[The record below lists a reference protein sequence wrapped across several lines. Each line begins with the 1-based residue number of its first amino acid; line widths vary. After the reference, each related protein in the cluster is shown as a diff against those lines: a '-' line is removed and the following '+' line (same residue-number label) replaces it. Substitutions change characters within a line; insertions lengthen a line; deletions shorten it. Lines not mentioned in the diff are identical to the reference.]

1 MERVADDL
9 DLEYL
14 RKISGVCVSDPDRIT
29 QPAVSE
35 LEVEGDEEM
44 AMSPSELGICIY
56 LQLQDASTG
65 NNSYVS

>member
-1 MERVADDL
+1 MERVADNL

-35 LEVEGDEEM
+35 LDIEGDEEM
-44 AMSPSELGICIY
+44 AMSASELGIY
-56 LQLQDASTG
+56 LQLQDAGTG
-65 NNSYVS
+65 DNSC